1 MPMGNIS
8 SKQFGNKML
17 PGATNMPNKVMPGAP
32 QMPMG
37 PKTPGFTTMPN
48 KVMPG
53 APKMPINKMPGFTRM
68 GG

>member
-1 MPMGNIS
+1 MPNIS
-8 SKQFGNKML
+8 PKQFGSKML
-17 PGATNMPNKVMPGAP
+17 PGATNMPNKVTPSAP
-32 QMPMG
+32 KTPMG

-53 APKMPINKMPGFTRM
+53 APKMPINKMPGFKNM